1 MSEMVS
7 MITFSKETIQQYQQR
22 LLTEAK
28 TYFSQEPVETKAEQQ
43 EIQDIQKL
51 KCNWMIKVL
60 YVGWMCM

>member
-1 MSEMVS
+1 

-51 KCNWMIKVL
+51 KCN
-60 YVGWMCM
+60 